1 MTDATTTP
9 TGGDTVISWKFH
21 PLDPSSGDDMTEE
34 QFRQRLIGK
43 AAPDATSEAA
53 PDATPRAALDAAPD
67 VAPIQLVVDPRGQD
81 KTQFL
86 GQLLERMKAGR
97 LAGKTP
103 RSVLSLDA
111 RKVFEN
117 KPSIDEALHDW
128 LAESEDDVL
137 EPLRMYHDR
146 NVDPR
151 SVFAVVVERLT
162 DEAGN
167 VVFLLDNI
175 DQVGSDQA
183 RASEQML
190 RTFLSA
196 SGERGRAVVHTRT
209 PENFF
214 KTNYDLSWLVDTFE
228 LTAQEQAAAAPS
240 PASPPS

>member
-1 MTDATTTP
+1 MTDATTAP
-9 TGGDTVISWKFH
+9 TGGDTVISWEIR
-21 PLDPSSGDDMTEE
+21 PLDSSPGNASRTMTEE
-34 QFRQRLIGK
+34 QFRQRLIGE
-43 AAPDATSEAA
+43 AAPDATSEAVL
-53 PDATPRAALDAAPD
+53 DAAPRAALDAAPD
-67 VAPIQLVVDPRGQD
+67 VAPIQLVVDRGGQD

-86 GQLLERMKAGR
+86 DQLFEGMMADRP
-97 LAGKTP
+97 AGKNP
-103 RSVLSLDA
+103 RSVLRLDA
-111 RKVFEN
+111 QEVFRN
-117 KPSIDEALHDW
+117 KPGIDEALHDW
-128 LAESEDDVL
+128 LAESETDVL

-175 DQVGSDQA
+175 DQVGPDQA

-228 LTAQEQAAAAPS
+228 LKAQE
-240 PASPPS
+240 